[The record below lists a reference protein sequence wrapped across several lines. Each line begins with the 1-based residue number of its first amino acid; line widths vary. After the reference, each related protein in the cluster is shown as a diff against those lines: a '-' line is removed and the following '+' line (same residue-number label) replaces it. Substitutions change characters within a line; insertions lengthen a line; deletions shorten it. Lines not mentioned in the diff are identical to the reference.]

1 MDIFF
6 LFRTSSL
13 ISPELSFF
21 LCPFFILISSDIPYL
36 QADGVSPVVCSLF
49 LLQHDL
55 MRLSNNKREQR
66 KRRGGRQWRGRRE
79 RMGGWSAAWYLRQ
92 SSTFFVICSQCG
104 RKASHLL
111 YYHQAMIRMALATLL
126 SQRQADASR
135 PCMCVR
141 ACVCVCG
148 RPCI

>member
-66 KRRGGRQWRGRRE
+66 KRRVGDSGEGGGR
-79 RMGGWSAAWYLRQ
+79 GWEAGLRLGILD
-92 SSTFFVICSQCG
+92 SP
-104 RKASHLL
+104 
-111 YYHQAMIRMALATLL
+111 ALSLL
-126 SQRQADASR
+126 SALSVGEKHPTFYIIIKQ
-135 PCMCVR
+135 
-141 ACVCVCG
+141 
-148 RPCI
+148 